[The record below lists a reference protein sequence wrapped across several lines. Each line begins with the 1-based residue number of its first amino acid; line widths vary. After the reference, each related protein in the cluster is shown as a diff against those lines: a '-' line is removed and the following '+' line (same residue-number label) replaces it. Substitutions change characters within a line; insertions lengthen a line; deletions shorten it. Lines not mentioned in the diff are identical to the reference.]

1 MFITGVFIIYYYI
14 SLPYDSLCCLFTP
27 ILNFNLLP
35 SVIFKFIEFSWIFNI
50 GINSRAAAADEG
62 AEPAAPEGE
71 EGEAAPQ
78 EGMDTD

>member
-1 MFITGVFIIYYYI
+1 MGGGDYKKHEC
-14 SLPYDSLCCLFTP
+14 SLQGYLLFVVVCLPPF
-27 ILNFNLLP
+27 LNFNLLP

>member
-1 MFITGVFIIYYYI
+1 M
-14 SLPYDSLCCLFTP
+14 
-27 ILNFNLLP
+27 
-35 SVIFKFIEFSWIFNI
+35 IFKFIEFSWIFNI